1 MGWKKVGEAK
11 RTPEDQER
19 LQRAQQEQRE
29 FEAQQRARQQESRE
43 LDWQAQQR
51 QTAEAPAYD
60 NLRDRAM
67 SMSQS
72 SGERPNF
79 EINQLEE
86 RERSLTERL
95 QNLRK
100 LPEQSGLKR
109 FFTRE
114 KSNADK
120 IGELERELGDTMEK
134 LSAARRGA

>member
-72 SGERPNF
+72 SGERIRNY
-79 EINQLEE
+79 
-86 RERSLTERL
+86 
-95 QNLRK
+95 
-100 LPEQSGLKR
+100 
-109 FFTRE
+109 
-114 KSNADK
+114 
-120 IGELERELGDTMEK
+120 
-134 LSAARRGA
+134 